1 VGAREH
7 LLLAGLTHFVSAPSA
22 EAGQA
27 EIERLTATAF
37 DPAQFAAAVAGLL
50 RDGLIREPI
59 RLEPQAL
66 QCHWRLELTPDGVAL
81 ARTLTGA

>member
-1 VGAREH
+1 VGVREH
-7 LLLAGLTHFVSAPSA
+7 LLRAALTHFVSAPSA

-27 EIERLTATAF
+27 EIERLTGAVF
-37 DPAQFAAAVAGLL
+37 DPAAFAEAVAGLL
-50 RDGLIREPI
+50 RDRLIREPV

>member
-1 VGAREH
+1 MARLPSKAVVREVG
-7 LLLAGLTHFVSAPSA
+7 
-22 EAGQA
+22 
-27 EIERLTATAF
+27 
-37 DPAQFAAAVAGLL
+37 L